1 VISLILV
8 SSRNAGTLKLS
19 GDFMKQIQRRL
30 LEALNEFNVENPEYY
45 IERGHLANKL
55 QIDDKTLE
63 KTVLDLHKE
72 KYVDMGKAIGI
83 TFDSVKITDK
93 GINLIENHEFNIQDG
108 QSVVISENVNRD
120 IENSFNEI
128 YNAIESLNLENKNE
142 IRQKVNIIHEEL
154 KKDRIS
160 RSKIKSS
167 VEWLKINASWT
178 IFPLAQIILKSYG
191 LNL

>member
-1 VISLILV
+1 LV
-8 SSRNAGTLKLS
+8 SSRNAGTLKLL

-30 LEALNEFNVENPEYY
+30 LEVLNEFNVENPEYY

-55 QIDDKTLE
+55 QINDKTLE

-72 KYVDMGKAIGI
+72 KYVDIGKALGV
-83 TFDSVKITDK
+83 TFNSVKITDK
-93 GINLIENHEFNIQDG
+93 GIDLIENPEFDVQEG
-108 QSVVISENVNRD
+108 QSAAISENVDRD

-128 YNAIESLNLENKNE
+128 YNAVESLNLENKDE
-142 IRQKVNIIHEEL
+142 IRQKVDIIHEEL

-167 VEWLKINASWT
+167 VEWLKLNARWT
-178 IFPLAQIILKSYG
+178 ILPIAQIVMEFYG
-191 LNL
+191 LNLSK